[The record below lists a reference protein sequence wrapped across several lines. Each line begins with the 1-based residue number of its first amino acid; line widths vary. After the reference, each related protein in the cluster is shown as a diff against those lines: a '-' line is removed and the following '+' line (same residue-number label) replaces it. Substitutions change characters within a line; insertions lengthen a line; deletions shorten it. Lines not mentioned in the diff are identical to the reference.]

1 MGQKTLIQWEFDLC
15 YSTQKKKKNT
25 RIHYN
30 ESILYQR
37 VSYVVVEGCH
47 NIRRS
52 IIMYNK
58 SGVLSGGGRMSSQLV
73 RSPKNSQK
81 LIQIIGADIF
91 IIKISIEYILTWVG
105 SSLNSVCPSCPNSDS
120 ETGARIVVT
129 RVGSVCLD
137 EVAEAV
143 P

>member
-1 MGQKTLIQWEFDLC
+1 
-15 YSTQKKKKNT
+15 
-25 RIHYN
+25 
-30 ESILYQR
+30 
-37 VSYVVVEGCH
+37 
-47 NIRRS
+47 
-52 IIMYNK
+52 MYNK
-58 SGVLSGGGRMSSQLV
+58 SGALSGGGRMSSQLV

-81 LIQIIGADIF
+81 LIQIIGAEIF
-91 IIKISIEYILTWVG
+91 INKISIEYIFTWVG